1 MAGAAPIVS
10 KVAPLK
16 PSLGLPER
24 VNEANM
30 VTRATFKELQDL
42 FKTTWNQIERSGMLL
57 STPRDFNIHERC
69 KREQT
74 DHMTKNYLNKGQP
87 LNKPNIRRRSCYHHS
102 DMLLKSLAHDDDV
115 INGLTD
121 ASLTL
126 TLTC

>member
-16 PSLGLPER
+16 PSPGLPER

-42 FKTTWNQIERSGMLL
+42 FKTTWNQTERDQACSSARHAT
-57 STPRDFNIHERC
+57 STFMNA
-69 KREQT
+69 